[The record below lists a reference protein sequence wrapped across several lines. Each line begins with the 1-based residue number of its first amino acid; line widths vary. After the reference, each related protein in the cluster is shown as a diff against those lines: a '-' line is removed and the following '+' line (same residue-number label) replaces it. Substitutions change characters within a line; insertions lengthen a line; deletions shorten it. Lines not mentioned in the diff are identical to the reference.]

1 MYNHNHVYPSYVL
14 YSVVALTSEFL
25 VDPGLGAIFL
35 ICFISVSEVFW
46 CPLLPLSPSLQ
57 CSCILFDVSFLLT
70 TGKFSSPAQVRLI
83 AQTDEFVLHPFCWGH
98 QLYCWSVQVLYWC
111 PPLMDVLYACCC
123 SAAPLFKTFFFYF
136 LTVLCSPAAH
146 RKRCWSALSV
156 DSIDVSLFVFLN
168 WETAMLSRHYFMIS
182 MRVIRA
188 SNTEETICPV

>member
-123 SAAPLFKTFFFYF
+123 SAAPLFKTFFFISWQYCVVLQLIEKGVDQHFQLIALTSPF
-136 LTVLCSPAAH
+136 LCFWIGRQQCYL
-146 RKRCWSALSV
+146 
-156 DSIDVSLFVFLN
+156 DI
-168 WETAMLSRHYFMIS
+168 IS
-182 MRVIRA
+182 W
-188 SNTEETICPV
+188 